1 MKPKHLLLAAALG
14 MSGLTYAQSSKVIST
29 WNYINYY
36 NSGEGAEN
44 LEKAK
49 AAIDEASVNEA
60 TMASGKTW
68 WYRAQVHQLILS
80 DTSLNKKYPT
90 ALSEALASFK
100 KLGELNDSRFKDW
113 NEVLKY
119 LGALGAISFNG
130 AVDAFKSKDYKTAY
144 QGFYAIKDIN
154 TLIAS
159 RGGKPAIDMVAAMTN
174 AAMAAEAAE
183 DFQGAITIYKD
194 MIQTAPDI
202 KYYRLLAA
210 LYKNSKQIE
219 NQKKTL
225 EEGIAKYPEN
235 IDIKIDM
242 LNVFIAEDK
251 HDQAI
256 GMMKDAIAL
265 DPKNDQLHYALGT
278 AYDKIGKV
286 DEAKDAY
293 LKSAEINPKNFNAY
307 YNLGALYFNQAGKI
321 NEKINELGYSKED
334 KAKEVELKKQRAEL
348 FLKAKPYFEQAKAL
362 DAQDQAVN
370 KALKQIEL
378 YGNQ

>member
-29 WNYINYY
+29 WNYLNYY
-36 NSGEGAEN
+36 NTGEGVEN

-60 TMASGKTW
+60 TMAQGKTW
-68 WYRAQVHQLILS
+68 WYRAQVHQLLLN
-80 DTSLNKKYPT
+80 DSLLRKKYPT
-90 ALSEALASFK
+90 ALSDAIVSYK
-100 KLGELNDSRFKDW
+100 KLLELNDTRFKDW
-113 NEVLKY
+113 SDVLKN
-119 LGALGAISFNG
+119 LQALAAISFNG
-130 AVDAFKSKDYKTAY
+130 AVDAFKSKDYKNAY
-144 QGFYAIKDIN
+144 EGFYAVKDIN
-154 TLIAS
+154 GVITAK
-159 RGGKPAIDMVAAMTN
+159 GGKVNIETPLALGN
-174 AAMAAEAAE
+174 AAMAAENAGENEAA
-183 DFQGAITIYKD
+183 ISIYKD
-194 MIQTAPDI
+194 MIQASPDV
-202 KYYRLLAA
+202 KYYRMLAQA
-210 LYKNSKQIE
+210 YKGLKKLE
-219 NQKKTL
+219 DQKKTL
-225 EEGIAKYPEN
+225 QEGISRFPEN

-278 AYDKIGKV
+278 AYDKIGNIE
-286 DEAKDAY
+286 EAKTAY
-293 LKSAEINPKNFNAY
+293 LKSTEINPKNFNAF

-362 DAQDQAVN
+362 DAEDQAVN